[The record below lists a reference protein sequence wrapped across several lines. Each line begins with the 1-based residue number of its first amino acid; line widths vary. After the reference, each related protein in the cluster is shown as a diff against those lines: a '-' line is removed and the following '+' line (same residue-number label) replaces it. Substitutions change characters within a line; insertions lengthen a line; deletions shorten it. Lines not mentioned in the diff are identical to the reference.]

1 MIPASML
8 PSLILYAFVSSV
20 SPGPANLCSL
30 ASAMKYGRRQAL
42 LQWRGLFTGF
52 TVVSLS
58 SAAAVWFLG
67 SVLNQYLRLLKYV
80 GAAYILWL
88 AFQILKSSGPGDASA
103 KDRCNFFTGFFLQL
117 TNAKIWVYCMT
128 TLTSYF
134 LPYAESFRGLLIPAL
149 LLPFTGPMANL
160 LWLFSG
166 VFLQDLFRKYH
177 RPLNLFMAA
186 ALVFSAV
193 SIALS

>member
-1 MIPASML
+1 
-8 PSLILYAFVSSV
+8 
-20 SPGPANLCSL
+20 
-30 ASAMKYGRRQAL
+30 
-42 LQWRGLFTGF
+42 
-52 TVVSLS
+52 
-58 SAAAVWFLG
+58 
-67 SVLNQYLRLLKYV
+67 
-80 GAAYILWL
+80 
-88 AFQILKSSGPGDASA
+88 
-103 KDRCNFFTGFFLQL
+103 
-117 TNAKIWVYCMT
+117 MT